1 MKKLMIS
8 ADLHPSECERLQTL
22 LRYEIL
28 DTADDK
34 AFDELTQLASS
45 ICQTPISLI
54 SLVDDRRQWFKSKVG
69 IDAPETPKNIAFC
82 SHAILQ
88 EKIFEVPNAL
98 DDQRFCD
105 NPLVTGAPDIR
116 FYAGAPLIAPN
127 GLAIGTLCVIDSEA
141 KTLNENQRQM
151 LTALA
156 KQVISQLEL
165 RLRSHQL
172 ERMNRERDQL
182 FTMISHDLRSPFNC
196 ILGMSRRLSAKVD
209 TLKPN
214 EILKI
219 SQSIQASS
227 INVYN
232 LLDEILQ
239 WSQQRLGS
247 FRCAPQDHLLRPL
260 VTDAIGLL
268 KDSLDFKRLEVDLS
282 IDAET
287 TVFSDATM
295 TKAVM
300 RNLISNAV
308 KYSEPDSRIGISAK
322 FDEQRVIVSVV
333 DSGCGIDKALISR
346 LFNQCVASSEGSE
359 QELGHG
365 LGLSLCGEFIKAQGG
380 QIWVDEDYDS
390 GAKVDFC
397 LPKNRLQ

>member
-1 MKKLMIS
+1 MIS

-54 SLVDDRRQWFKSKVG
+54 SLVDDHRQWFKSKVG

-172 ERMNRERDQL
+172 ERMNREREQL

-196 ILGMSRRLSAKVD
+196 ILGMSRRLSAKVN
-209 TLKPN
+209 TLEP
-214 EILKI
+214 EEVLKI

-227 INVYN
+227 INVYS

-247 FRCAPQDHLLRPL
+247 LSCISKNQLLRPL
-260 VTDAIGLL
+260 VTDAVELL
-268 KDSLDFKRLEVDLS
+268 QDSLEFKRLEVDLS
-282 IDAET
+282 IDTKLAVYADT
-287 TVFSDATM
+287 TM

-308 KYSEPDSRIGISAK
+308 KYSEPEGRIGISANLN
-322 FDEQRVIVSVV
+322 EQWVIVSVV
-333 DSGCGIDKALISR
+333 DNGCGIDKTLVSR
-346 LFNQCVASSEGSE
+346 LFDQCVDSSEGSE

-365 LGLSLCGEFIKAQGG
+365 LGLSLCGEFIRAQGG
-380 QIWVDEDYDS
+380 KIWVDKDHHN

-397 LPKNRLQ
+397 LPRNRLQ

>member
-1 MKKLMIS
+1 MIS

>member
-1 MKKLMIS
+1 MIS

-54 SLVDDRRQWFKSKVG
+54 SLVDDHRQWFKSKVG

-105 NPLVTGAPDIR
+105 NPLVTGTPDIR

-247 FRCAPQDHLLRPL
+247 FRCTPKKHLLRPL

-268 KDSLDFKRLEVDLS
+268 KDSLDFKRLKVDLS
-282 IDAET
+282 IDAEM

-295 TKAVM
+295 TKAIM

-308 KYSEPDSRIGISAK
+308 KYSEADSRISISAK
-322 FDEQRVIVSVV
+322 FDEQRVMVSVV

-380 QIWVDEDYDS
+380 KIWVDEDYDS

>member
-1 MKKLMIS
+1 MIS
-8 ADLHPSECERLQTL
+8 ADLHVSERERLQTL

-28 DTADDK
+28 DTDDDQ
-34 AFDELTQLASS
+34 AFNELTQLAST

-54 SLVDDRRQWFKSKVG
+54 SLVDDHRQWFKSKVG

-98 DDQRFCD
+98 DDHRFCD

-127 GLAIGTLCVIDSEA
+127 GLAIGTLCVIDREA
-141 KTLNENQRQM
+141 KTLTENQRQV
-151 LTALA
+151 LSVLA

-172 ERMNRERDQL
+172 ERMNRDREQL
-182 FTMISHDLRSPFNC
+182 FTMISHDLRSTFNC
-196 ILGMSRRLSAKVD
+196 ILGMSRRLSKKVN
-209 TLKPN
+209 TLKP
-214 EILKI
+214 EALLKI
-219 SQSIQASS
+219 SQSIEASS

-247 FRCAPQDHLLRPL
+247 FRCFPKNQFLRPL
-260 VTDAIGLL
+260 VTDAMELL
-268 KDSLDFKRLEVDLS
+268 QDSLEFKRLQVDLS
-282 IDAET
+282 IDTEMA
-287 TVFSDATM
+287 VFADTTM

-308 KYSEPDSRIGISAK
+308 KFSEPEAHISISAK
-322 FDEQRVIVSVV
+322 INQQWVIVSVV
-333 DSGCGIDKALISR
+333 DGGCGIDKKLISK
-346 LFNQCVASSEGSE
+346 LFEQCVDSREGSE
-359 QELGHG
+359 RELGHG
-365 LGLSLCGEFIKAQGG
+365 LGLSLCGEFINAQGG
-380 QIWVDEDYDS
+380 KIWVDEDYNN

-397 LPKNRLQ
+397 LPRNRLQ